1 MQTRKKLILSLST
14 LIFLWIIISLVSI
27 FIGTYDVNPI
37 KAMVSGDELA
47 QTIYFKIRIPRIL
60 MASIAGGTLA
70 IAGAGLQA
78 LFRNPLASPFTLGVS
93 GAASLGALLAIRIG
107 LASGILGFSAVSVF
121 SFLFSIFTILFVYSI
136 SKLRGVVA
144 TGRLLLAG
152 VVVNF
157 FYSAI
162 ILFLQFFSD
171 LTQPL
176 QTMRWIMGSLDIVG
190 FDTVWK
196 SLFLVIPGCMILISM
211 TKDMN
216 LFSLGDDVASSLGVN
231 VNMME
236 KKIYF
241 ATSLAASAV
250 ISVTGPI
257 GFVGLIIPHILRMIL
272 GADNRIIIP
281 CSFLLGASFLTVT
294 DTIARTIISPIEIP
308 VGIITATLGGIF
320 FLWLLMKTRKEV
332 IV

>member
-1 MQTRKKLILSLST
+1 MQARKKLIFSLST
-14 LIFLWIIISLVSI
+14 LIFVWIIVSLVSI
-27 FIGTYDVNPI
+27 FVGTYDVSPI
-37 KAMVSGDELA
+37 KAIVSGDELA

-70 IAGAGLQA
+70 LAGAGLQA

-93 GAASLGALLAIRIG
+93 GGASLGALVAIRIG
-107 LASGILGFSAVSVF
+107 LAHGILGFSGVSVF
-121 SFLFSIFTILFVYSI
+121 SFLFSIFTIFFVYSI
-136 SKLRGVVA
+136 SKIRGVVA

-152 VVVNF
+152 VVANF

-196 SLFLVIPGCMILISM
+196 SLFFVIPGCLILISM

-231 VNMME
+231 IDMME

-257 GFVGLIIPHILRMIL
+257 GFVGLIIPHVLRMIL
-272 GADNRIIIP
+272 GVDNRIIIP
-281 CSFLLGASFLTVT
+281 CSLLLGASFLTAM
-294 DTIARTIISPIEIP
+294 DTISRTIISPVEIP
-308 VGIITATLGGIF
+308 VGIITASFGGGF
-320 FLWLLMKTRKEV
+320 FLWLLMKTKKEI

>member
-1 MQTRKKLILSLST
+1 MQARKKLIFSLGS
-14 LIFLWIIISLVSI
+14 LIFLWVIASLVSI
-27 FIGTYDVNPI
+27 FVGTYDVSPI
-37 KAMVSGDELA
+37 KAIFSGDELA

-60 MASIAGGTLA
+60 MASVAGGTLA

-78 LFRNPLASPFTLGVS
+78 LFRNPLASPFTLGIS

-107 LASGILGFSAVSVF
+107 LASGILGFSAVSIF
-121 SFLFSIFTILFVYSI
+121 SFVFSIFTILFVYSI
-136 SKLRGVVA
+136 SRLRGVVA

-157 FYSAI
+157 FYSAV

-196 SLFLVIPGCMILISM
+196 SLLFVIPGCLILISM

-257 GFVGLIIPHILRMIL
+257 GFVGLIIPHVLRMIL
-272 GADNRIIIP
+272 GVDNRIILP
-281 CSFLLGASFLTVT
+281 TSFVLGASFLTAT
-294 DTIARTIISPIEIP
+294 DTISRTILSPIEVP
-308 VGIITATLGGIF
+308 VGIITASCGGVF
-320 FLWLLMKTRKEV
+320 FLWLLMKTKREV